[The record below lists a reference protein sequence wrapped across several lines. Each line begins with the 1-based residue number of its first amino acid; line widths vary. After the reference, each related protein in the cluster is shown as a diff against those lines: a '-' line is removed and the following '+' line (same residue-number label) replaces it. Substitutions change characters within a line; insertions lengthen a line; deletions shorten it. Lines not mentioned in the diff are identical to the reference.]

1 MNHETP
7 RRPSARRSRS
17 TASIRNKARQIHVV
31 EARGKGPVASPGE
44 NRRDNL
50 LEVGGG
56 VGVHRSPLSGE
67 TNWYEF
73 TFDVA
78 HPQDAMV
85 TLRFV
90 IEAPVPVANRLLPG
104 SMLETRIRWREEVS
118 RGR

>member
-7 RRPSARRSRS
+7 RRPSAHRSRRP
-17 TASIRNKARQIHVV
+17 ASIRNKTRQIYVV
-31 EARGKGPVASPGE
+31 ETRGKGPVASPRE
-44 NRRDNL
+44 DRLDDL

-56 VGVHRSPLSGE
+56 VGVHRPPLSGQ

-78 HPQDAMV
+78 HPQDGMV

-90 IEAPVPVANRLLPG
+90 IEAPIPVASRLLPR
-104 SMLETRIRWREEVS
+104 SMIETRIRWREDMS